1 MCIKW
6 QVVSLMTSD
15 SSEVD
20 VASPVAYVTGNAS
33 TTGAMGQSGGDV
45 AASPILSALGRDG
58 RAYV

>member
-1 MCIKW
+1 
-6 QVVSLMTSD
+6 MTSD
-15 SSEVD
+15 GSEVD